1 MRNGICSD
9 KTGKDKKKRKW
20 RTRKKDKL
28 KAIMKTNHNIWEN
41 LDDLY
46 ESRDT
51 NSTETNY
58 RIFNF
63 DFTWSMNLESKINVY
78 L

>member
-1 MRNGICSD
+1 MRNGIYSD
-9 KTGKDKKKRKW
+9 KTGKDKKRENGG
-20 RTRKKDKL
+20 TRKKDKL
-28 KAIMKTNHNIWEN
+28 NAIMKTNHNIWEN

-63 DFTWSMNLESKINVY
+63 DFTRSMNLESKINVY

>member
-20 RTRKKDKL
+20 GTRKKEKL

>member
-1 MRNGICSD
+1 
-9 KTGKDKKKRKW
+9 
-20 RTRKKDKL
+20 
-28 KAIMKTNHNIWEN
+28 MKTNHNIWEN

-63 DFTWSMNLESKINVY
+63 DFT
-78 L
+78 